1 MKAQSKVKILF
12 IDLIIAII
20 AILLDQFTKYMATI
34 NLAGKGDYIIIPGV
48 LQFNYLQNTGAA
60 FSILTNQMT
69 LFYILT
75 PICCALIIYLL
86 IKMPMTKLGLIIN
99 FVLTFIFAG
108 AIGNFIDRVVN
119 SYVTDFIYFSLINFP
134 VFNVADIYVT
144 CGVILLFIILIF
156 YVDDDKFNSFL
167 TSLRGGNRGR
177 D

>member
-1 MKAQSKVKILF
+1 
-12 IDLIIAII
+12 
-20 AILLDQFTKYMATI
+20 
-34 NLAGKGDYIIIPGV
+34 
-48 LQFNYLQNTGAA
+48 
-60 FSILTNQMT
+60 
-69 LFYILT
+69 
-75 PICCALIIYLL
+75 
-86 IKMPMTKLGLIIN
+86 MTKLGLIIN

-156 YVDDDKFNSFL
+156 CVDDDKFNSFL
-167 TSLRGGNRGR
+167 TSLRGGNCGR